1 METSPNDLR
10 QQQFEIKFR
19 GYNPDDVE
27 VFRDLAA
34 AALEEARAEILQ
46 LNEENKHI
54 KQRLE
59 HLVALEETLK
69 AAVLETQKNSETTI
83 GNAKS
88 EADSII
94 GAAKRESDLLIKE
107 ATLKRDQVVSDMHRQ
122 MSRLVGD
129 INKIR
134 FIRSTYLTKLKALM
148 ASQLEIVEHAIEEEE
163 TEGTPPPEPPE
174 TAPEAMT
181 SEDMLETTDG
191 GGKGQERE
199 QPDASDEPPPDDKS
213 DDDWKKLKEQLSDE

>member
-1 METSPNDLR
+1 METTPNDLR

-46 LNEENKHI
+46 LNEENKHL
-54 KQRLE
+54 KERLE

-69 AAVLETQKNSETTI
+69 AAVLETQKNAETTI

-88 EADSII
+88 EAEAII
-94 GAAKRESDLLIKE
+94 NAAQREADLLVKE
-107 ATLKRDQVVSDMHRQ
+107 ASLKRDEIVSDMHQR
-122 MSRLVGD
+122 MGKLVGD

-134 FIRSTYLTKLKALM
+134 FIRSSYLTKLKSLVE
-148 ASQLEIVEHAIEEEE
+148 SQLEIVEQAINEDDEK
-163 TEGTPPPEPPE
+163 PPAVK
-174 TAPEAMT
+174 APEAQPEALT
-181 SEDMLETTDG
+181 SEAMHQESGEIQTDQA
-191 GGKGQERE
+191 QEPVSDPE
-199 QPDASDEPPPDDKS
+199 EHSSDEKS
-213 DDDWKKLKEQLSDE
+213 DDDWQQLKEHLNEE